1 MEQLE
6 PLKLELY
13 PEEED
18 VHNLTDQE
26 YIPVSRW
33 IMTGSR
39 RQLKWSQMI
48 ITIVDLEYMIN

>member
-18 VHNLTDQE
+18 VHNSTDQE
-26 YIPVSRW
+26 YIPVSKW

-48 ITIVDLEYMIN
+48 KTIVDHE